1 LHYEVDWD
9 EKDVDANGTGKERE
23 MPIKKPY
30 RIGIG
35 MGPDGK
41 DMQVVSRAL
50 V

>member
-9 EKDVDANGTGKERE
+9 ERDGNVNGEKGKEKG
-23 MPIKKPY
+23 MIKKPY

-41 DMQVVSRAL
+41 DMQVASDL
-50 V
+50 MT